1 MPTVWC
7 IIPSFK
13 FLIKHWETM
22 AKKLEYHSLKD
33 VLEEGT
39 KSLRKW
45 YGWVESTLLAYFI
58 CLGMSNL
65 ISSNLG

>member
-1 MPTVWC
+1 
-7 IIPSFK
+7 
-13 FLIKHWETM
+13 M